1 MISVL
6 IVDDEFEIREG
17 LRKRVPW
24 NEYGVNAVMAASDGD
39 EALQMARRHQ
49 PNLIVTDIK
58 MNRMSGLEFLAE
70 LHTLPDYLW
79 KAVLISGYDDF
90 SLVKQAIQ
98 LGAMDYILKPIKL
111 DELERIVRKA
121 VDAIERERL
130 QQQTHDRLT
139 YQVLFAEP
147 KLQEELLRE
156 MAENEY
162 DPYRETRISHRL
174 QSLRLD
180 WMSRMPLLL
189 MAIEGDDLRA
199 LPARPGMPDEKELVL
214 FGIGNVVSHTLAEQL
229 NMPSALFKD
238 THERWVAVIG
248 CPDPGMLDSC
258 RTIAETCLLRINQF
272 VKVKASIGISPAP
285 KELNKLHQLYV
296 DCTESLEQKVVCGG
310 NRVFT
315 GSVEDGATE
324 VGKLTIREPG
334 AVLDLVKYGTDA
346 DISESM
352 ADFEDMVKSWEL
364 PNLKDIQQ
372 QLFKWLMGI
381 YRTAA
386 SAGWPDRS
394 WEQDPIGLWEQL
406 EQYDTLQSLQD
417 QVESRLLSLAGD
429 FRKMATSSSQI
440 VQEAEK
446 MIRTRYAEN
455 LSLQSVAA
463 AVHVTP
469 IWLSKL
475 YKKEKGR
482 TFIEELTNVRIARAK
497 EMLGDTKYKIYQ
509 VSHQVGYKD
518 PVHFTKLFKKLVGV
532 TPKEF
537 RRLQGILDD

>member
-121 VDAIERERL
+121 VDAIEREWL

-139 YQVLFAEP
+139 YQVQFAEP

-272 VKVKASIGISPAP
+272 VRVKASIGISPAP

-315 GSVEDGATE
+315 GSVEDGAAE
-324 VGKLTIREPG
+324 VGRLTIREPG